1 MAILGNKNKSLE
13 ILKIVQPYC
22 ADFTLDSSGAIK
34 VEEATSMEIWNILSF
49 MHLWAKDL
57 SWRQGT
63 VLMGLPFYATKCLAW
78 EFRNF
83 NCTLL
88 TLD

>member
-1 MAILGNKNKSLE
+1 M
-13 ILKIVQPYC
+13 QPNF
-22 ADFTLDSSGAIK
+22 ADYTLDSSGAIK

-63 VLMGLPFYATKCLAW
+63 VLMGLPFLQQSVWLENLESLITFFLVEIKIKI
-78 EFRNF
+78 R
-83 NCTLL
+83 
-88 TLD
+88 